1 MKIIFS
7 KDALKSLQE
16 ITDFLNYHWSEKELK
31 SFRKDLEKFKQS
43 LNDKIISYP
52 TIDSDSKL
60 RFTLLGKKQVKVYF
74 DIQIDSVEILLF
86 LPSKGNPENLKK
98 LIDKKI

>member
-16 ITDFLNYHWSEKELK
+16 ITDFLNYRWSEKELK
-31 SFRKDLEKFKQS
+31 SFRKDLQKFKQS
-43 LNDKIISYP
+43 LNDKIISYT

-60 RFTLLGKKQVKVYF
+60 RFAFLGKKQVKVYF
-74 DIQIDSVEILLF
+74 DIQTDSVEILLF

>member
-7 KDALKSLQE
+7 KDALKSLQA
-16 ITDFLNYHWSEKELK
+16 ITDFLNYRWSEKELK

-52 TIDSDSKL
+52 TVDSDSRL
-60 RFTLLGKKQVKVYF
+60 RFALLGKKQVKVYF
-74 DIQIDSVEILLF
+74 DIQADSIEILLF
-86 LPSKGNPENLKK
+86 LPSKGNPEILQK
-98 LIDKKI
+98 LIEKK

>member
-7 KDALKSLQE
+7 KDTLKSLQE
-16 ITDFLNYHWSEKELK
+16 ITDFLNYRWSEKELK

-86 LPSKGNPENLKK
+86 WANKKDPENLKY
-98 LIDKKI
+98 LLNLE

>member
-16 ITDFLNYHWSEKELK
+16 ITDFLNYRWSEKELK

>member
-7 KDALKSLQE
+7 KDTLKSLQE
-16 ITDFLNYHWSEKELK
+16 ITDFLNYRWSEKELK

-43 LNDKIISYP
+43 LNDKIISSP
-52 TIDSDSKL
+52 TIDSDSKR